1 METIDCP
8 HRSLSSDLSRL
19 QVENKKHLV
28 VAPRNGIA
36 GKGKVLLLNV
46 TRHSCALQVLP
57 SLQYS
62 QSADSSRPHSTATD
76 PFSHVLSKSELL
88 SLQSWNNVPSQSVCF
103 LIVPTSLFCHRV
115 FHVRRSIGHLSVT
128 VFHVQRYVHRISVT
142 KCLLQRIQ

>member
-88 SLQSWNNVPSQSVCF
+88 SLQSWNNVPSECLFSDCAYVTFLSQSVPCPTEHRSSF
-103 LIVPTSLFCHRV
+103 RYSVPCPTVRPSDFCH
-115 FHVRRSIGHLSVT
+115 
-128 VFHVQRYVHRISVT
+128 
-142 KCLLQRIQ
+142 